1 MNNPIRE
8 FVLRQT
14 TSRSQAKA
22 SMSERKIKLI
32 NGGKEI
38 ELPIA
43 ESTEGPAAVSIS
55 NLYKKRGYFSLDP
68 GFVSTASCQSQITY
82 IDGDLGLLRYRGYP
96 IEQLAE
102 SGNHIETSYLLLN
115 GELPTREQ
123 LDVFSKEITEHT
135 EIHDKTWDLFQA
147 FSKDAHPMAMLMAG
161 LSHLASVY
169 HSELDV
175 FDEAYRQRMA
185 RKLIAQ
191 IPVLAALGYRY
202 RTGQSP
208 IGPDVEL
215 DFTANFL
222 YMMYGTKPNALFS
235 HALDTLFLL
244 HADHEQNAS
253 TSTVRLSGSS
263 ETSPVAAI
271 AAGVATLWGP
281 SHGGANEA
289 VIKMLEEIHASGI
302 SIEEYVEQTKDK
314 GSHSRL
320 MGFGHRVYK
329 NYDPR
334 AKLIQKIC
342 YDLLEKHGEDN
353 PSCPLLK
360 TAMALEKTALN
371 DEYFVDRKLYPN
383 VDFYSGIILKTMGIP
398 LDMFT
403 VIFAIARTSGWVS
416 HWLEMMADKQ
426 FRIGRPRQLYT
437 GHTKRDYM
445 ALDQRS

>member
-1 MNNPIRE
+1 MP
-8 FVLRQT
+8 
-14 TSRSQAKA
+14 
-22 SMSERKIKLI
+22 ERKIRLV
-32 NGGKEI
+32 NGGKEV

-55 NLYKKRGYFSLDP
+55 NLYKERGYFSLDP

-96 IEQLAE
+96 IEQLAD
-102 SGNHIETSYLLLN
+102 SGNHIETAYLLLN
-115 GELPTREQ
+115 GELPTQDQ
-123 LDVFSKEITEHT
+123 LEKFSSEIKEETKIPNGSWE
-135 EIHDKTWDLFQA
+135 LMQA
-147 FSKDAHPMAMLMAG
+147 FDEKAHPMAMLMAG
-161 LSHLASVY
+161 LSHLASIY
-169 HSELDV
+169 HAELDV

-185 RKLIAQ
+185 RRLIAQ
-191 IPVLAALGYRY
+191 VPVLAALGYRY
-202 RTGQSP
+202 RTGQPP
-208 IGPDVEL
+208 IAPDPNL

-222 YMMYGTKPNALFS
+222 HMMFGTEPEPLFS
-235 HALDTLFLL
+235 HAMDVLLLL

-263 ETSPVAAI
+263 ETSPVAAV

-289 VIKMLEEIHASGI
+289 VIQMLEEIHASDT
-302 SIEEYVEQTKDK
+302 SVEEYVEQTKSK
-314 GSHSRL
+314 KSHSRL

-342 YDLLEKHGEDN
+342 YNLLDKHGEDN
-353 PSCPLLK
+353 PNCPLLE
-360 TAMALEKTALN
+360 TAMALEQAALN
-371 DEYFVDRKLYPN
+371 DDYFVVRKLYPN

-403 VIFAIARTSGWVS
+403 VIFATARTSGWVA
-416 HWLEMMADKQ
+416 HWLEMLSDKQ

-437 GHTKRDYM
+437 GHTERNYVE
-445 ALDQRS
+445 LDQRG

>member
-1 MNNPIRE
+1 M
-8 FVLRQT
+8 
-14 TSRSQAKA
+14 SQ
-22 SMSERKIKLI
+22 RTIKLT

-68 GFVSTASCQSQITY
+68 GFVSTASCRSQITY
-82 IDGDLGLLRYRGYP
+82 IDGNLGLLRYRGYP

-102 SGNHIETSYLLLN
+102 FGNHIETACLLLG
-115 GELPTREQ
+115 GELPTQDQ
-123 LDVFSKEITEHT
+123 LEVFVSEIKSETNIPDGSW
-135 EIHDKTWDLFQA
+135 EIVQA
-147 FSKDAHPMAMLMAG
+147 FKKDAHPMAMLMAG
-161 LSHLASVY
+161 LAHLASVY

-175 FDEAYRQRMA
+175 FNAAYRQRMA
-185 RKLIAQ
+185 RRLIAQ
-191 IPVLAALGYRY
+191 VPVLAALGYRY
-202 RTGQSP
+202 RTNQP
-208 IGPDVEL
+208 LVEPDPDL
-215 DFTANFL
+215 DFTTNFL
-222 YMMYGTKPNALFS
+222 HMMFGVEPDPLFS
-235 HALDTLFLL
+235 HAMDVLLLL

-263 ETSPVAAI
+263 ETSPVAAV

-289 VIKMLEEIHASGI
+289 VIQMLEEIHNSNI
-302 SIEEYVEQTKDK
+302 SVGEYVEQTKNRE
-314 GSHSRL
+314 SHTRL

-342 YDLLEKHGEDN
+342 YDLLEKHGEGN
-353 PSCPLLK
+353 PNCPLLE
-360 TAMALEKTALN
+360 TAMALEKAALN
-371 DEYFVDRKLYPN
+371 DEYFIARKLYPN

-403 VIFAIARTSGWVS
+403 VIFAIARTSGWVA
-416 HWLEMMADKQ
+416 HWLEMMEDEQ
-426 FRIGRPRQLYT
+426 FRIGRPRQLYI
-437 GHTKRDYM
+437 GHTQRDYV
-445 ALDQRS
+445 ALDQRG

>member
-1 MNNPIRE
+1 MP
-8 FVLRQT
+8 
-14 TSRSQAKA
+14 
-22 SMSERKIKLI
+22 ERKIKLT
-32 NGGKEI
+32 NGGKEV
-38 ELPIA
+38 ELSIA
-43 ESTEGPAAVSIS
+43 ESTEGPAAVNIS

-68 GFVSTASCQSQITY
+68 GFVSTASCRSQITY

-102 SGNHIETSYLLLN
+102 SGNHIETAYLLLH
-115 GELPTREQ
+115 GELPTQNQ
-123 LDVFSKEITEHT
+123 LDTFAQEIKSETKIPAGSWE
-135 EIHDKTWDLFQA
+135 LMQA
-147 FSKDAHPMAMLMAG
+147 FEKEAHPMAMLMAG
-161 LSHLASVY
+161 LAHLASIY

-185 RKLIAQ
+185 RRLIAQ
-191 IPVLAALGYRY
+191 VPVLAALGYRY
-202 RTGQSP
+202 RTGQDP
-208 IGPDVEL
+208 IDPDPEL
-215 DFTANFL
+215 DFTPNFL
-222 YMMYGTKPNALFS
+222 HMMFGAEPDPLFS
-235 HALDTLFLL
+235 HAMDILFLL

-263 ETSPVAAI
+263 ETSPVAAV

-289 VIKMLEEIHASGI
+289 VIQMLEEIHASGV
-302 SIEEYVEQTKDK
+302 SVEKYVEQTKSK
-314 GSHSRL
+314 ESHARL

-342 YDLLEKHGEDN
+342 YSLLEKHGEGN
-353 PSCPLLK
+353 PNCPLLE
-360 TAMALEKTALN
+360 TAMALEQAALN
-371 DEYFVDRKLYPN
+371 DEYFVVRKLYPN
-383 VDFYSGIILKTMGIP
+383 VDFYSGIILRTMGIP

-403 VIFAIARTSGWVS
+403 VIFATARTSGWVA

-437 GHTKRDYM
+437 GHTQRDYV
-445 ALDQRS
+445 ALDQRG

>member
-1 MNNPIRE
+1 MP
-8 FVLRQT
+8 
-14 TSRSQAKA
+14 
-22 SMSERKIKLI
+22 ERKIKLV

-68 GFVSTASCQSQITY
+68 GFVSTASCRSQITY

-102 SGNHIETSYLLLN
+102 FGSHIEAAYLLLM
-115 GELPTREQ
+115 GELPTRDQ
-123 LDVFSKEITEHT
+123 LEKFSREIKSETKIPDGAWE
-135 EIHDKTWDLFQA
+135 LARA
-147 FSKDAHPMAMLMAG
+147 FRSDAHPMAMLMGG
-161 LSHLASVY
+161 LAHLAAVY
-169 HSELDV
+169 HSDMDV
-175 FDEAYRQRMA
+175 FDEEYRQRMA
-185 RKLIAQ
+185 RRLIAQ
-191 IPVLAALGYRY
+191 VPVLAAIGYRV
-202 RTGQSP
+202 RTGQTLVEP
-208 IGPDVEL
+208 NPDL
-215 DFTANFL
+215 DFTSNFL
-222 YMMYGTKPNALFS
+222 RMLFREDPDPLFS
-235 HALDTLFLL
+235 HALDVLLLL

-271 AAGVATLWGP
+271 TAGVATLWGP

-289 VIKMLEEIHASGI
+289 VIRMLKEIHDSGI
-302 SIEEYVEQTKDK
+302 SVEKYVEQTKSK
-314 GSHSRL
+314 KSHVRL

-342 YDLLEKHGEDN
+342 YDLLEKRGKDN
-353 PSCPLLK
+353 PNCPLLE
-360 TAMALEKTALN
+360 TAMALEKTALS
-371 DEYFVDRKLYPN
+371 DEYFITRKLYPN

-403 VIFAIARTSGWVS
+403 VIFATARTAGWVA
-416 HWLEMMADKQ
+416 HWAEMMADDQ

-437 GHTKRDYM
+437 GRTERDYV
-445 ALDQRS
+445 ALDQRG

>member
-1 MNNPIRE
+1 MP
-8 FVLRQT
+8 
-14 TSRSQAKA
+14 
-22 SMSERKIKLI
+22 ERKIKLT
-32 NGGKEI
+32 NGGKEV

-68 GFVSTASCQSQITY
+68 GFVSTASCQSRITY
-82 IDGDLGLLRYRGYP
+82 IDGNLGLLRYRGYP

-102 SGNHIETSYLLLN
+102 FGNHIETACLLLN
-115 GELPTREQ
+115 GELPTQEQ
-123 LDVFSKEITEHT
+123 LDTFTSEIKSETHIPEGS
-135 EIHDKTWDLFQA
+135 WDLMQA
-147 FSKDAHPMAMLMAG
+147 FGKDAHPMAMLMAG
-161 LSHLASVY
+161 LAHLASIY

-175 FDEAYRQRMA
+175 FDDAYRQRMA
-185 RKLIAQ
+185 RRLIAQ

-202 RTGQSP
+202 RTGQDP
-208 IGPDVEL
+208 VDPDPGL
-215 DFTANFL
+215 DFTSNFL
-222 YMMYGTKPNALFS
+222 HMMFGKEPDSLFS
-235 HALDTLFLL
+235 HAMDVLLLL

-263 ETSPVAAI
+263 ETSPVAAV

-289 VIKMLEEIHASGI
+289 VIRMLEEIHDSGI
-302 SIEEYVEQTKDK
+302 SVEEYVAQTKSK
-314 GSHSRL
+314 KSHARL

-342 YDLLEKHGEDN
+342 YNLLEKHGEDN
-353 PSCPLLK
+353 PNCPLLE
-360 TAMALEKTALN
+360 TAMALEQVALN
-371 DEYFVDRKLYPN
+371 DEYFVTRKLYPN

-403 VIFAIARTSGWVS
+403 VIFATARTSGWIA
-416 HWLEMMADKQ
+416 HWLEMMADEQ

-437 GHTKRDYM
+437 GHTERDYV
-445 ALDQRS
+445 ALAERG